1 LKILLRDF
9 NPKWGEGVG
18 DDIFKPTI
26 WNDSLRQDINNN
38 GVKIANFATSKNLV
52 VMITIFPHRNIHK

>member
-38 GVKIANFATSKNLV
+38 GVKIANFATSKIWLL
-52 VMITIFPHRNIHK
+52 